1 MVLSPKGERCL
12 LLVNFDTSTSY
23 VVNEEQDKDAFDAE
37 LEVLNLTNN
46 EFN

>member
-1 MVLSPKGERCL
+1 L

-37 LEVLNLTNN
+37 LELLNIEYN